1 MGVTKIVSDI
11 KQIQNSSSRV
21 YDFLSD
27 FTKLGMLIEA
37 AKNMAGEHAD
47 KMSEKIENI
56 ETTQDTCTFT
66 VKGFGDS
73 GLRIVEKEE
82 NKMIKIEG
90 EGRLPFP
97 VTLWIQLISKDVYDT
112 RIRITLHAEM
122 NMMYKMMLK
131 GKLKK
136 GVEQLADGLT
146 KIPY

>member
-1 MGVTKIVSDI
+1 MGATKIISEV
-11 KQIQNSSSRV
+11 KQIQNSTSRV

-27 FTKLGMLIEA
+27 FTKLGMLIDA
-37 AKNMAGEHAD
+37 AKNMAGDQAD
-47 KMSEKIENI
+47 KMSEKIENV
-56 ETTQDTCTFT
+56 ETTQDACSFT

-97 VTLWIQLISKDVYDT
+97 VTLWIQLIEKGVYDT
-112 RIRITLHAEM
+112 RIRVTLHAEM

-136 GVEQLADGLT
+136 GVDQLADGLT